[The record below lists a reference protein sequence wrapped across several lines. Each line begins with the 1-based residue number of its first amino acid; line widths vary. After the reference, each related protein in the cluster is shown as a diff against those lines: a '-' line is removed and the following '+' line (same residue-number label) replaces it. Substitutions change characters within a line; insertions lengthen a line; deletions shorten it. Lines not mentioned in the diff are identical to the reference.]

1 VLHELLDKM
10 IELWGSGPNADE
22 AVRAREEYAT
32 RTGKVFEDDAELFES
47 RTASFLEWYVV
58 ERPLPR
64 EGVAPIVVSYRHELD
79 PARKAAMRA
88 WATSHRSLF
97 VIEDLADEGKLVL
110 EDLIGGA
117 RFEVAE
123 RRRFHGVGPGDLVE
137 ARLVGWEDKV
147 LFGRTFLY
155 HPAGARDAI
164 LAHSKRLQAGGATRA
179 DVVDHIASLRIRA
192 ERYKHVTPERV
203 YE

>member
-1 VLHELLDKM
+1 M
-10 IELWGSGPNADE
+10 IELWGSGSNADE

-79 PARKAAMRA
+79 PVRKAAMRA

-110 EDLIGGA
+110 
-117 RFEVAE
+117 
-123 RRRFHGVGPGDLVE
+123 
-137 ARLVGWEDKV
+137 
-147 LFGRTFLY
+147 
-155 HPAGARDAI
+155 
-164 LAHSKRLQAGGATRA
+164 
-179 DVVDHIASLRIRA
+179 
-192 ERYKHVTPERV
+192 
-203 YE
+203 